1 MIPTEVQARPAWS
14 FESKTSPQGQHVE
27 HQVIV
32 ERIRAS
38 VAVDGPRENRRKER
52 GASSLCQRT
61 EHHRQPVDGR
71 SSRRIH
77 RVVRGQCDVD
87 EELRGG
93 GSGFLSVDSRDGR
106 ADGLLAVFETAR
118 NRGLLSPLCFASSPT
133 TRKHLPMPVHVGS
146 RCSSCYSPQS
156 L

>member
-14 FESKTSPQGQHVE
+14 FESKTSPQGQHIE

-38 VAVDGPRENRRKER
+38 IAVDGPRENRRKKR

-71 SSRRIH
+71 SLRRIH

-87 EELRGG
+87 EELRGE
-93 GSGFLSVDSRDGR
+93 GSRFVSRQQGR
-106 ADGLLAVFETAR
+106 AGGRVACCIR
-118 NRGLLSPLCFASSPT
+118 NRSKRRIVVAALLCVVADYTKAPSYAATCWFA
-133 TRKHLPMPVHVGS
+133 L
-146 RCSSCYSPQS
+146 Q
-156 L
+156 